1 MPGGAGGGPV
11 RRYGVSAPAI
21 PGVWPQSPAGG
32 GGGRRGGTLLYNSR
46 YRPRGPGSTFPIKK
60 VTHAVIE
67 PGAAIAKERERT
79 IQDK

>member
-1 MPGGAGGGPV
+1 MAGQYGGTACLLLLSPVCGPSPLPVVGEGGG
-11 RRYGVSAPAI
+11 
-21 PGVWPQSPAGG
+21 
-32 GGGRRGGTLLYNSR
+32 GGTLLYNSR